1 VAASEAVREATWW
14 RSFLGELGYDTAAP
28 TPVWGDNAGSV
39 YLAKNNDHHARTKHI
54 DIKHHFIRDRIS
66 DSTVTFDHVATE
78 ENVADV
84 LTKALARDKHGAHA
98 VRAGLKLA

>member
-1 VAASEAVREATWW
+1 MAASEAVREATWW

-54 DIKHHFIRDRIS
+54 DVQYHFIRQHLAERTIFLRFIGTEDMAA
-66 DSTVTFDHVATE
+66 DS
-78 ENVADV
+78 
-84 LTKALARDKHGAHA
+84 LTKALERVKHEKGMRMLGMQR
-98 VRAGLKLA
+98 V